1 MKKFLKDAGVK
12 VLSPESSLIPLLL
25 DDGWVEE
32 GAEVKKDDVEIDK
45 AALLEKARGLGLD
58 VHHATGAAKIVKM
71 IEEAEALAV
80 KDEVV

>member
-1 MKKFLKDAGVK
+1 MKKFLKDGGVK

-25 DDGWVEE
+25 ANGWIEE
-32 GAEVKKDDVEIDK
+32 GAAVKTAAVDK
-45 AALLEKARGLGLD
+45 AALLEKARGLGIQ
-58 VHHATGAAKIVKM
+58 VHHATAADKIVKM